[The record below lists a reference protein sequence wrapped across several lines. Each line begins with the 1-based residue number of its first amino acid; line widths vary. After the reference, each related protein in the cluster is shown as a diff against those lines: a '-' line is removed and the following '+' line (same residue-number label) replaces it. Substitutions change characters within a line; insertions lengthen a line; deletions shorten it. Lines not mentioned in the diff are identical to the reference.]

1 MFTFSSASFDF
12 HKFEPSIG
20 PDFELKTN
28 LIAADKLDLHDLH
41 KSYAETASSGANMQ
55 TEKSRHR
62 RLRFGVQ
69 ALWISCL
76 VNTSQFKPQNDP
88 KPRQLEKQRAS
99 KYENLRNLFSGI
111 ELHY

>member
-1 MFTFSSASFDF
+1 MFTFSFASFDF

-41 KSYAETASSGANMQ
+41 KNYKEPGSRGIMKNMR

-62 RLRFGVQ
+62 RLRFGVKD
-69 ALWISCL
+69 LWIFL
-76 VNTSQFKPQNDP
+76 VSFSFKMT
-88 KPRQLEKQRAS
+88 
-99 KYENLRNLFSGI
+99 RNQDS
-111 ELHY
+111 